1 MSAIVDNND
10 DDDVCNVIPM
20 DDLNN
25 EWKHWYCVM
34 LEKCNKCNF
43 VRFSGCRNS
52 IKKQQQGCADGVQ
65 HSNCDNRSKTEVNFC
80 PSLFCK
86 HDHLRTIPLKV
97 NNEMEVFCYGDEI
110 NGKTCS
116 LAMDKS
122 SSCHCC
128 KQSDFGFERTL
139 VKVKKSE
146 LKYALRSFPADID
159 RTDHSIIMCSCCK
172 AIGFPGIGGELTAI
186 KNGHAFWAK
195 GDEDI
200 DGVDRLLDDWD
211 IDHTPDCTCMKETG
225 DDVGYYRDI
234 PTMLTRNELEYACRA
249 IKRSSSCLNIVKKS
263 KNLIDNFQTQLAVL
277 NNRLLNKFGEC
288 VDDQEI
294 RACIHELITL
304 LTHNEAFLSVK
315 GNDFPILVLSNI
327 ESFIVKAKQLRQRI
341 GKNGWGRNTAKAFG
355 TLLKKAKSLRKRRSS
370 RKSKVL
376 FMPDSFDSGLS
387 TFGKKKST
395 SSTSSSSEK
404 GVVQAVDSNND
415 QSKLRIR
422 SSSS

>member
-172 AIGFPGIGGELTAI
+172 AIGFPGIGG
-186 KNGHAFWAK
+186 
-195 GDEDI
+195 
-200 DGVDRLLDDWD
+200 
-211 IDHTPDCTCMKETG
+211 
-225 DDVGYYRDI
+225 
-234 PTMLTRNELEYACRA
+234 
-249 IKRSSSCLNIVKKS
+249 
-263 KNLIDNFQTQLAVL
+263 
-277 NNRLLNKFGEC
+277 
-288 VDDQEI
+288 
-294 RACIHELITL
+294 
-304 LTHNEAFLSVK
+304 
-315 GNDFPILVLSNI
+315 
-327 ESFIVKAKQLRQRI
+327 
-341 GKNGWGRNTAKAFG
+341 
-355 TLLKKAKSLRKRRSS
+355 
-370 RKSKVL
+370 
-376 FMPDSFDSGLS
+376 
-387 TFGKKKST
+387 
-395 SSTSSSSEK
+395 
-404 GVVQAVDSNND
+404 
-415 QSKLRIR
+415 
-422 SSSS
+422 